1 MQSNNL
7 NTIVMKASDFAK
19 NSRSTITLV
28 ISYEAQDILNRVS
41 NEQKVSKSYVV
52 DQLIKTITFD

>member
-1 MQSNNL
+1 
-7 NTIVMKASDFAK
+7 MKASDFAK

-28 ISYEAQDILNRVS
+28 ISTEAQEILNRVS